1 MENSGEHPHRKFFS
15 QPQAEVQHLV
25 IGLAD
30 RLLCQAGSLDQP
42 QRADM
47 GVIERAAEDGDRHRG
62 GEHEAGRKDGQQDGQ
77 DLTLFHQG
85 HLPKG

>member
-1 MENSGEHPHRKFFS
+1 
-15 QPQAEVQHLV
+15 
-25 IGLAD
+25 
-30 RLLCQAGSLDQP
+30 
-42 QRADM
+42 M

-77 DLTLFHQG
+77 ALTLFHQG